1 MKGISLTKAERLAR
15 TSGLKGWIAMFT
27 LLGIMC
33 YDQFI
38 LEIPFANVVFPIL
51 IICAASMNPAKNA
64 VLIIAYSII
73 FELSC
78 IAWFPSELYRVQWW
92 LLEVAIGYSMPLVC
106 YNVFNRKHEDMS
118 VFIRIA
124 RRTFRACVLLGFRRG
139 NRAYLESTFRSVLP
153 LGYSLRTGRLPR
165 NVCVRPPRRRNL
177 QTYDQGT
184 CHRTKRKTPRA
195 RSSNLNLKTHLIKN
209 GLDFQARFFNF
220 AF

>member
-15 TSGLKGWIAMFT
+15 TSGLKGWTAMFT

-118 VFIRIA
+118 VFSYASLAALSELAYYWVSVVATVLIWKVPFGAYFLSDIPYELGGCLA
-124 RRTFRACVLLGFRRG
+124 TFACALPVATLYKLSTKELVIGQNAKRPVL
-139 NRAYLESTFRSVLP
+139 AP
-153 LGYSLRTGRLPR
+153 
-165 NVCVRPPRRRNL
+165 
-177 QTYDQGT
+177 Q
-184 CHRTKRKTPRA
+184 
-195 RSSNLNLKTHLIKN
+195 I
-209 GLDFQARFFNF
+209 
-220 AF
+220 

>member
-27 LLGIMC
+27 LSGIMC

-64 VLIIAYSII
+64 VLIIAYSVI

-118 VFIRIA
+118 VFSYASLAALSELAYYWVSVVATVLIWKVPFGAYFLSDIPYELGGCLA
-124 RRTFRACVLLGFRRG
+124 TFVCALPVAAIYKLMTKELVIGQNAKRPVL
-139 NRAYLESTFRSVLP
+139 AP
-153 LGYSLRTGRLPR
+153 
-165 NVCVRPPRRRNL
+165 
-177 QTYDQGT
+177 Q
-184 CHRTKRKTPRA
+184 
-195 RSSNLNLKTHLIKN
+195 I
-209 GLDFQARFFNF
+209 
-220 AF
+220 

>member
-118 VFIRIA
+118 VFS
-124 RRTFRACVLLGFRRG
+124 FRRG
-139 NRAYLESTFRSVLP
+139 NRAYLESTFWSVLP

>member
-118 VFIRIA
+118 VFSYASLAALSELAYYWVSVVATVLIWKVPFGAYFLSDIPYELGGCLA
-124 RRTFRACVLLGFRRG
+124 TFVCALPVATLYKLSTKELVIGQNAKRPVL
-139 NRAYLESTFRSVLP
+139 AP
-153 LGYSLRTGRLPR
+153 
-165 NVCVRPPRRRNL
+165 
-177 QTYDQGT
+177 Q
-184 CHRTKRKTPRA
+184 
-195 RSSNLNLKTHLIKN
+195 I
-209 GLDFQARFFNF
+209 
-220 AF
+220 

>member
-27 LLGIMC
+27 LLSIMC

-64 VLIIAYSII
+64 VLIIAYSVI

-118 VFIRIA
+118 VFSYASLAALSELAYYWVSVVATVLIWKVPFGAYFLSDIPYELGGCLA
-124 RRTFRACVLLGFRRG
+124 TFVCALPVAAIYKLMTKELVIGQNAKRPVL
-139 NRAYLESTFRSVLP
+139 AP
-153 LGYSLRTGRLPR
+153 
-165 NVCVRPPRRRNL
+165 
-177 QTYDQGT
+177 Q
-184 CHRTKRKTPRA
+184 
-195 RSSNLNLKTHLIKN
+195 I
-209 GLDFQARFFNF
+209 
-220 AF
+220 

>member
-15 TSGLKGWIAMFT
+15 TSGLKGWIAMFI

-118 VFIRIA
+118 VFSYASLAALSELAYYWVSVVATVLIWKVPFGAYFLSDIPYGLGGCLA
-124 RRTFRACVLLGFRRG
+124 TFVCALPVAAIYKLMTKELVIGQNAKRPVL
-139 NRAYLESTFRSVLP
+139 AP
-153 LGYSLRTGRLPR
+153 
-165 NVCVRPPRRRNL
+165 
-177 QTYDQGT
+177 Q
-184 CHRTKRKTPRA
+184 
-195 RSSNLNLKTHLIKN
+195 I
-209 GLDFQARFFNF
+209 
-220 AF
+220 

>member
-1 MKGISLTKAERLAR
+1 MKGISLTKTERLAR

-27 LLGIMC
+27 LLVIMC

-118 VFIRIA
+118 VFSYASLAALSELAYYWVSVVATVLIWKVPFGAYFLSDIPYELGGCLA
-124 RRTFRACVLLGFRRG
+124 TFVCALPVAAIYKLMTKELVIGQNAKRPVL
-139 NRAYLESTFRSVLP
+139 AP
-153 LGYSLRTGRLPR
+153 
-165 NVCVRPPRRRNL
+165 
-177 QTYDQGT
+177 Q
-184 CHRTKRKTPRA
+184 
-195 RSSNLNLKTHLIKN
+195 I
-209 GLDFQARFFNF
+209 
-220 AF
+220 

>member
-15 TSGLKGWIAMFT
+15 TSGLKGWIEMFT

-118 VFIRIA
+118 VFSYASLAALSELAYYWVSVVATVLIWKVPFGAYFLSDIPYELGGCLA
-124 RRTFRACVLLGFRRG
+124 TFVCALPVAAIYKLMTKELVIGQNAKRPVL
-139 NRAYLESTFRSVLP
+139 AP
-153 LGYSLRTGRLPR
+153 
-165 NVCVRPPRRRNL
+165 
-177 QTYDQGT
+177 Q
-184 CHRTKRKTPRA
+184 
-195 RSSNLNLKTHLIKN
+195 I
-209 GLDFQARFFNF
+209 
-220 AF
+220 

>member
-51 IICAASMNPAKNA
+51 IICAASMNPTKNA

-118 VFIRIA
+118 VFSYASLAALSELAYYWVSVVATVLIWKVPFGAYFLSDIPYEIGGCLA
-124 RRTFRACVLLGFRRG
+124 TFACALPVATIYKLSTKELVIGQRAK
-139 NRAYLESTFRSVLP
+139 
-153 LGYSLRTGRLPR
+153 
-165 NVCVRPPRRRNL
+165 RPV
-177 QTYDQGT
+177 
-184 CHRTKRKTPRA
+184 
-195 RSSNLNLKTHLIKN
+195 
-209 GLDFQARFFNF
+209 F
-220 AF
+220 AAQI

>member
-118 VFIRIA
+118 VFSYASLAALSELAYYWVSVVATVLIWKVPFGAYFLSDIPYELGGCLA
-124 RRTFRACVLLGFRRG
+124 TFVCALPVSAIYKLMTKELVIGQNAKRPVL
-139 NRAYLESTFRSVLP
+139 AP
-153 LGYSLRTGRLPR
+153 
-165 NVCVRPPRRRNL
+165 
-177 QTYDQGT
+177 Q
-184 CHRTKRKTPRA
+184 
-195 RSSNLNLKTHLIKN
+195 I
-209 GLDFQARFFNF
+209 
-220 AF
+220 

>member
-15 TSGLKGWIAMFT
+15 TSGLTGWIAMFT

-118 VFIRIA
+118 VFSYASLAALSELAYYWVSVVATVLIWKVPFGAYFLSDIPYELGGCLA
-124 RRTFRACVLLGFRRG
+124 TFVCALPVAAIYKLMTQELVIGQNAKRPVL
-139 NRAYLESTFRSVLP
+139 AP
-153 LGYSLRTGRLPR
+153 
-165 NVCVRPPRRRNL
+165 
-177 QTYDQGT
+177 Q
-184 CHRTKRKTPRA
+184 
-195 RSSNLNLKTHLIKN
+195 I
-209 GLDFQARFFNF
+209 
-220 AF
+220 

>member
-27 LLGIMC
+27 LLDIMC

-118 VFIRIA
+118 VFSYASLAALSELAYYWVSVVATVLIWKVPFGAYFLSDIPYELGGCLA
-124 RRTFRACVLLGFRRG
+124 TFVCALPVAAIYKLMTKELVIGQNAKRPVL
-139 NRAYLESTFRSVLP
+139 AP
-153 LGYSLRTGRLPR
+153 
-165 NVCVRPPRRRNL
+165 
-177 QTYDQGT
+177 Q
-184 CHRTKRKTPRA
+184 
-195 RSSNLNLKTHLIKN
+195 I
-209 GLDFQARFFNF
+209 
-220 AF
+220 

>member
-15 TSGLKGWIAMFT
+15 TSGLKGWITMFT

-118 VFIRIA
+118 VFSYASLAALSELAYYWVSVVATVLIWKVPFGAYFLSDIPYELGGCLA
-124 RRTFRACVLLGFRRG
+124 TFVCALPVAAIYKLMTKELVIGQNAKRPVL
-139 NRAYLESTFRSVLP
+139 AP
-153 LGYSLRTGRLPR
+153 
-165 NVCVRPPRRRNL
+165 
-177 QTYDQGT
+177 Q
-184 CHRTKRKTPRA
+184 
-195 RSSNLNLKTHLIKN
+195 I
-209 GLDFQARFFNF
+209 
-220 AF
+220 

>member
-106 YNVFNRKHEDMS
+106 YNVFNRKHGDMS
-118 VFIRIA
+118 VFSYASLAALSELAYYWVSVVATVLIWKVPFGAYFLSDIPYELGGCLA
-124 RRTFRACVLLGFRRG
+124 TFVCALPVAAIYKLMTKELVIGQNAKRPVL
-139 NRAYLESTFRSVLP
+139 AP
-153 LGYSLRTGRLPR
+153 
-165 NVCVRPPRRRNL
+165 
-177 QTYDQGT
+177 Q
-184 CHRTKRKTPRA
+184 
-195 RSSNLNLKTHLIKN
+195 I
-209 GLDFQARFFNF
+209 
-220 AF
+220 

>member
-15 TSGLKGWIAMFT
+15 TCGLKGWIAMFT

-118 VFIRIA
+118 VFSYASLAALSELAYYWVSVVATVLIWKVPFGAYFLSDIPYELGGCLA
-124 RRTFRACVLLGFRRG
+124 TFVCALPVTAIYKLMTKELVIGQNAKRPVL
-139 NRAYLESTFRSVLP
+139 AP
-153 LGYSLRTGRLPR
+153 
-165 NVCVRPPRRRNL
+165 
-177 QTYDQGT
+177 Q
-184 CHRTKRKTPRA
+184 
-195 RSSNLNLKTHLIKN
+195 I
-209 GLDFQARFFNF
+209 
-220 AF
+220 

>member
-118 VFIRIA
+118 VFSYASLAALSELAYYWVSVVATVLIWKVPFGAYFLSDIPYEIGGCLA
-124 RRTFRACVLLGFRRG
+124 TFACALPVATIYKLSTKELVIGQRAK
-139 NRAYLESTFRSVLP
+139 
-153 LGYSLRTGRLPR
+153 
-165 NVCVRPPRRRNL
+165 RPV
-177 QTYDQGT
+177 
-184 CHRTKRKTPRA
+184 
-195 RSSNLNLKTHLIKN
+195 
-209 GLDFQARFFNF
+209 F
-220 AF
+220 AAQI

>member
-15 TSGLKGWIAMFT
+15 TSGLTGWIAMFT

-118 VFIRIA
+118 VFSYASLAALSELAYYWVSVVATVLIWKVPFGAYFLSDIPYELGGCLA
-124 RRTFRACVLLGFRRG
+124 TFVCALPVAAIYKLMTKELVIGQNAKRPVL
-139 NRAYLESTFRSVLP
+139 AP
-153 LGYSLRTGRLPR
+153 
-165 NVCVRPPRRRNL
+165 
-177 QTYDQGT
+177 Q
-184 CHRTKRKTPRA
+184 
-195 RSSNLNLKTHLIKN
+195 I
-209 GLDFQARFFNF
+209 
-220 AF
+220 

>member
-118 VFIRIA
+118 VFSYASLAALSELAYYWVSVVATVLIWKVPFGAYFLSDIPYELGGCLA
-124 RRTFRACVLLGFRRG
+124 TFVCALPVATLYKLSTKELVIGQNSKRPVL
-139 NRAYLESTFRSVLP
+139 AP
-153 LGYSLRTGRLPR
+153 
-165 NVCVRPPRRRNL
+165 
-177 QTYDQGT
+177 Q
-184 CHRTKRKTPRA
+184 
-195 RSSNLNLKTHLIKN
+195 I
-209 GLDFQARFFNF
+209 
-220 AF
+220 

>member
-1 MKGISLTKAERLAR
+1 MKGISLTKAERLAK

-118 VFIRIA
+118 VFSYASLAALSELAYYWVSVVATVLIWKVPFGAYFLSDIPYELGGCLA
-124 RRTFRACVLLGFRRG
+124 TFVCALPVATLYKLSTKELVIGQNSKRPVL
-139 NRAYLESTFRSVLP
+139 AP
-153 LGYSLRTGRLPR
+153 
-165 NVCVRPPRRRNL
+165 
-177 QTYDQGT
+177 Q
-184 CHRTKRKTPRA
+184 
-195 RSSNLNLKTHLIKN
+195 I
-209 GLDFQARFFNF
+209 
-220 AF
+220 

>member
-27 LLGIMC
+27 LLSIMC

-106 YNVFNRKHEDMS
+106 YNVFNRKHEDLS
-118 VFIRIA
+118 VFSYASLAALSELAYYWVSVVATVLIWKVPFGAYFLSDIPYELGGCLA
-124 RRTFRACVLLGFRRG
+124 TFVCALPVAAIYKLMTKELVIGQNAKRPVL
-139 NRAYLESTFRSVLP
+139 AP
-153 LGYSLRTGRLPR
+153 
-165 NVCVRPPRRRNL
+165 
-177 QTYDQGT
+177 Q
-184 CHRTKRKTPRA
+184 
-195 RSSNLNLKTHLIKN
+195 I
-209 GLDFQARFFNF
+209 
-220 AF
+220 

>member
-118 VFIRIA
+118 VFSYASLAALSELAYYWVSVVATVLIWNVPFGAYFLSDIPYELGGCLA
-124 RRTFRACVLLGFRRG
+124 TFVCALPVAAIYKLMTKELVIGQNAKRPVL
-139 NRAYLESTFRSVLP
+139 AP
-153 LGYSLRTGRLPR
+153 
-165 NVCVRPPRRRNL
+165 
-177 QTYDQGT
+177 Q
-184 CHRTKRKTPRA
+184 
-195 RSSNLNLKTHLIKN
+195 I
-209 GLDFQARFFNF
+209 
-220 AF
+220 

>member
-118 VFIRIA
+118 VFSYASLAALSELAYYWVSVVATVLIWKVPFGAYFLSDIPYELGGCLA
-124 RRTFRACVLLGFRRG
+124 TFVCVLPVAAIYKLMTKELVIGQNAKRP
-139 NRAYLESTFRSVLP
+139 VLAP
-153 LGYSLRTGRLPR
+153 
-165 NVCVRPPRRRNL
+165 
-177 QTYDQGT
+177 Q
-184 CHRTKRKTPRA
+184 
-195 RSSNLNLKTHLIKN
+195 I
-209 GLDFQARFFNF
+209 
-220 AF
+220 

>member
-1 MKGISLTKAERLAR
+1 MKGISLTKAERLAK

-118 VFIRIA
+118 VFSYASLAALSELAYYWVSVVATVLIWKVPFGAYFLSDIPYELGGCLA
-124 RRTFRACVLLGFRRG
+124 TFACALPVATIYKLSTKELVIGQRAKHPV
-139 NRAYLESTFRSVLP
+139 
-153 LGYSLRTGRLPR
+153 
-165 NVCVRPPRRRNL
+165 
-177 QTYDQGT
+177 
-184 CHRTKRKTPRA
+184 
-195 RSSNLNLKTHLIKN
+195 
-209 GLDFQARFFNF
+209 F
-220 AF
+220 AAQI